1 MLYELWL
8 ELGVWAGFIDSE
20 SEFSGFDVGFIT
32 FFSLL
37 ERLLMRLFFL
47 AIIEVKNREV
57 FLEKFEDSDRFFS
70 LLFFFWESRRR
81 IKFIFF

>member
-20 SEFSGFDVGFIT
+20 SEFLGFDVGFIT

-57 FLEKFEDSDRFFS
+57 FLEKFEDSDRFFL